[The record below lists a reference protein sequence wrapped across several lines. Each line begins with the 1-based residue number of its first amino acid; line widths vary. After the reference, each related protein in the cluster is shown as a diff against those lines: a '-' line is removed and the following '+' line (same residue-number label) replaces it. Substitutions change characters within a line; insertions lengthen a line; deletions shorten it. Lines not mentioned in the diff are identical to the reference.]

1 MRLSFNWK
9 WGTWKSGKWKWEPAM
24 RLLHFGLLRCAA
36 LLVPGNRRAEWS
48 REWQGELWHVRQAC
62 APAGC
67 TGWRG
72 ELEVTQFCLGAFQDA
87 LCLRRTG
94 PQPKQAF
101 AAMEGTAR
109 QCILILVAILAA
121 SDGIALL
128 LPGVRAE
135 LMLWPRK
142 VNPNLVLIRG
152 QGSDYDSL
160 PSISSA
166 QFRSWTAR
174 KQKYFDGFAFYR
186 VTRESVEPGWVPG
199 ERPDRSNW
207 GVAHASSNTFA
218 LLGLPV
224 RFAEP
229 GRSTE
234 GDLPEVILGEAVW
247 KRHFGAE
254 PRVAGVVMRMG
265 TQMVRIAGVVPDG
278 SLGLPGRV
286 DAWLLEPDSAMGTG
300 GDGYVIAHLTP
311 MGKAEMWA
319 PCVKITANGPDESE
333 DDLLGVSLEEWRPAP
348 ETLYGFAL
356 FLALLALPAITS
368 VSLGEASANPQKTS
382 WGRRIF
388 RWSFLSAKIALLLPI
403 VYLVSLDLAYG
414 FTTFGRERAVYI
426 QLISTFL
433 MCLFGLRWVLKDQR
447 QRCPVC
453 VRCVTHPAH
462 VGQASRTCLDWNGTE
477 MMCMGGHTLLH
488 VPSLPT
494 SWFSTQRWL
503 YLDTSWGFLF
513 AGSTRQIP

>member
-1 MRLSFNWK
+1 MRLSLKGGDWRSEPAK
-9 WGTWKSGKWKWEPAM
+9 RKWETAQ
-24 RLLHFGLLRCAA
+24 RLFYFGLLRCAS
-36 LLVPGNRRAEWS
+36 LLVPGDRRAEWS

-62 APAGC
+62 APSGC
-67 TGWRG
+67 TGWKG
-72 ELEVTQFCLGAFQDA
+72 ELEITQFCLGAFQDA
-87 LCLRRTG
+87 LCLRRAG
-94 PQPKQAF
+94 REAKQIF
-101 AAMEGTAR
+101 AALEGSAR

-135 LMLWPRK
+135 LSLWPRK
-142 VNPNLVLIRG
+142 VNPNLVLIQG
-152 QGSDYDSL
+152 QGSNYDSM
-160 PSISSA
+160 PSISAA
-166 QFRSWTAR
+166 QFRSWKGR

-186 VTRESVEPGWVPG
+186 VTRENIEPGFVAG
-199 ERPDRSNW
+199 EPQDRSTW
-207 GVAHASSNTFA
+207 GVARASSNTFA

-224 RFAEP
+224 RFAEAN
-229 GRSTE
+229 GTVDGE
-234 GDLPEVILGEAVW
+234 LPEVVLSEAVW
-247 KRHFGAE
+247 KRRFGAD
-254 PRVAGVVMRMG
+254 PRVTGVVMRLGTQVVRVAGVV
-265 TQMVRIAGVVPDG
+265 ADG

-286 DAWLLEPDSAMGTG
+286 DAWLLEPDSAMGAEG
-300 GDGYVIAHLTP
+300 AGYVIAHLTP

-319 PCVKITANGPDESE
+319 PCVSITANGPDDAE
-333 DDLLGVSLEEWRPAP
+333 DDLLGVALEEWRPAP

-368 VSLGEASANPQKTS
+368 VSLGEASVNPQKTS
-382 WGRRIF
+382 WGRRLY
-388 RWSFLSAKIALLLPI
+388 RLTFLSTKIALLLPI
-403 VYLVSLDLAYG
+403 VYFVSLDLAYG
-414 FTTFGRERAVYI
+414 FPTLGRERAVYI

-433 MCLFGLRWVLKDQR
+433 MCLFGMQWVLKDQR

-453 VRCVTHPAH
+453 MRCVTHPAH
-462 VGQASRTCLDWNGTE
+462 VGLASRTFLDWNGTE

-513 AGSTRQIP
+513 AGSSRQSP